1 MVRDS
6 ESPPVNHGVPT
17 ADSNQQGP
25 PAWRRAARFR
35 RLFLAGAVIGQTGVA
50 TYYFSQ
56 VLPYHGG
63 AILELGLL
71 VLFTVLF
78 AWISVGFWVA
88 LTGFVLRLRGGD
100 GHSLLYRHPEAELS
114 NVPLARTAVV
124 MPIYHEPVARTLNGL
139 RASFLSLQRTGQLDS
154 FDFFILSDSRDP
166 QVWLSER
173 EAWHRLCEDLGA
185 CGRLFYRRRPVNLHY
200 KSGNVADF
208 LRRWGRAYRYM
219 IVLDADS
226 LMEGATLVKMVRLM
240 EREPQVGILQTSP
253 AIINAESVF
262 ARVQQFASHVYGPL
276 FTTGLAAYQLGEAAY
291 WGHNAILRIEPFM
304 RHCGLK
310 KLRGP
315 GLFGGPISSHDF
327 VEAAFMGRA
336 GHEVWLEPELTG
348 SYEESPP
355 ALAEELIR
363 DRRWA
368 KGNLQ
373 HLWVLFTE
381 PRLRFA
387 HRMALFNGVMAYLA
401 SPLWFAFLALTTA
414 TAAQM
419 TLLPIEYF
427 PAQNSLF
434 PVWPEWNPVSALVLV
449 AVTLFLLFLPKLLA
463 VAERLLSGRLAEHGG
478 AARLAVSVL
487 IESLVSALLAPI
499 RMLAHTRHVL
509 EAVFNTTLRW
519 AGQNRSDE
527 TQWRDALASEAPG
540 TVLALSWA
548 GFAWWLDPAFF
559 LWTLPV
565 VLPLVLATPTAVL
578 FGRVRPGQWLRE
590 RGLLRVSV
598 EQRVEG
604 VAEDLDSGPI
614 LLDEAANWTAF
625 NRAVLDPRVNR
636 VQQSCARRARGGA
649 RARRIESL
657 IQRCVAEGP
666 EDLTRRE
673 LGVLANDAVALARLH
688 AEAWRAAPES
698 YWGRA
703 LEHYVRTHASAEAA

>member
-1 MVRDS
+1 MVPDS
-6 ESPPVNHGVPT
+6 GSSPVNHAAPT
-17 ADSNQQGP
+17 TNSTLRRV
-25 PAWRRAARFR
+25 PAWRRAARWR
-35 RLFLAGAVIGQTGVA
+35 RLFLALAVIGQTGIA
-50 TYYFSQ
+50 TYYFSR

-63 AILELGLL
+63 TFLELGLL
-71 VLFTVLF
+71 VVFTLLF

-100 GHSLLYRHPEAELS
+100 RHSLLRRHREADLS
-114 NVPLARTAVV
+114 GVPLARTAVV

-173 EAWHRLCEDLGA
+173 EAWYRLCEDLGA
-185 CGRLFYRRRPVNLHY
+185 AGRLFYRRRPVNLHY

-226 LMEGATLVKMVRLM
+226 LMEGSTLVKMVRLM

-253 AIINAESVF
+253 AIINAESLF
-262 ARVQQFASHVYGPL
+262 ARVQQFASDVYGPL
-276 FTTGLAAYQLGEAAY
+276 FATGLAAYQLGEAAY

-336 GHEVWLEPELTG
+336 GHEVWLEPDLTG

-414 TAAQM
+414 AAARI

-427 PAQNSLF
+427 PAESGLF
-434 PVWPEWNPVSALVLV
+434 PVWPEWNPVSALALV
-449 AVTLFLLFLPKLLA
+449 AVTLLLLFLPKLLA
-463 VAERLLSGRLAEHGG
+463 VAERLLSGRAAEHGG
-478 AARLAVSVL
+478 AARLVASVL
-487 IESLVSALLAPI
+487 VESLVSALLAPI

-509 EAVFNTTLRW
+509 EAIFNTTLRW

-540 TVLALSWA
+540 TVLALSWS

-598 EQRVEG
+598 EERVEG
-604 VAEDLDSGPI
+604 VAKDLDSGPM
-614 LLDEAANWTAF
+614 LLEEAVQGTAF
-625 NRAVLDPRVNR
+625 NRAVLDPKVNH

-657 IQRCVAEGP
+657 IQRCAARGP

-673 LGVLANDAVALARLH
+673 LGVLADDASALAQLH
-688 AEAWRAAPES
+688 AVAWRAAPDS

-703 LEHYVRTHASAEAA
+703 LEHYVRAHAPADAA